1 MVIEEFKKEIRKH
14 FELNDNE
21 NIVCLQE
28 VAKVKL
34 ESKFIVQS
42 ASIRRQRK
50 AENQCFT
57 HSPQAVMKRSVNP
70 KKNNKENRN

>member
-21 NIVCLQE
+21 NTICLQE

-34 ESKFIVQS
+34 KSKFIVQN
-42 ASIRRQRK
+42 ASIRRQGK
-50 AENQCFT
+50 AETNALHVHLKQL
-57 HSPQAVMKRSVNP
+57 
-70 KKNNKENRN
+70 